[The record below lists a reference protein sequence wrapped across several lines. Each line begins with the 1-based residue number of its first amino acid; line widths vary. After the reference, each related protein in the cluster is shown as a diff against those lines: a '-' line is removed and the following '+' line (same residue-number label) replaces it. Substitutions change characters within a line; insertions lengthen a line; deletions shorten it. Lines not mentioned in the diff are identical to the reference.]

1 MNLTI
6 ELPEDLAVALQ
17 GIASDHKTS
26 IQQLALNGLRSL
38 ASDHPA
44 LCSART
50 IGSPAGLLALIREPS
65 NLLPA
70 DVDALDDAIA
80 KGRLPVRVS
89 NLF

>member
-50 IGSPAGLLALIREPS
+50 
-65 NLLPA
+65 
-70 DVDALDDAIA
+70 
-80 KGRLPVRVS
+80 RVLS
-89 NLF
+89 V

>member
-6 ELPEDLAVALQ
+6 ELPDDLAVTLQ

-38 ASDHPA
+38 ASDDSPFR
-44 LCSART
+44 SGPP
-50 IGSPAGLLALIREPS
+50 IGSPAALLAAMREPS
-65 NLLPA
+65 NLLPS
-70 DVDALDDAIA
+70 DVAALDDAIA

>member
-1 MNLTI
+1 MDLTI

-44 LCSART
+44 LRSART

-80 KGRLPVRVS
+80 KGRLPVRVP